1 MGNMYHIERKHIKI
15 VVILSS
21 IVLLFAVGTFL
32 LVSPYSPF
40 TGLQNDLKS
49 IEPSLESSYLDLD
62 GNPVFLSS
70 MKGKSL
76 IVNSWASWMPFSK
89 DELVL
94 LNELKVKYGDS
105 IQILAINRMEDREL
119 VKSYLDIYSIEKNIT
134 FLIDPTDNFY
144 RAIGG
149 YAMPETVFYTSD
161 GTLSTHKRGVLTAE
175 ELETYTK
182 NILE

>member
-1 MGNMYHIERKHIKI
+1 MYHVERKHIKI
-15 VVILSS
+15 VLILFG
-21 IVLLFAVGTFL
+21 ILLFLGLGTFF

-89 DELVL
+89 DELVI
-94 LNELKVKYGDS
+94 LNELKKKYGDS

-119 VKSYLDIYSIEKNIT
+119 VKSYLDIYGIEKNVT

-144 RAIGG
+144 RAIDG
-149 YAMPETVFYTSD
+149 YAMPETVFYASD
-161 GTLSTHKRGVLTAE
+161 GTLSMHKRGVLTVE
-175 ELETYTK
+175 ELETYTI
-182 NILE
+182 NILD

>member
-1 MGNMYHIERKHIKI
+1 MYHVEKKYIK
-15 VVILSS
+15 VILLLLAT
-21 IVLLFAVGTFL
+21 LLFLGIGTFL
-32 LVSPYSPF
+32 LISPMSPF

-49 IEPSLESSYLDLD
+49 IEPSIESSYLDLD

-76 IVNSWASWMPFSK
+76 VVNSWASWMPFSK
-89 DELVL
+89 DELL
-94 LNELKVKYGDS
+94 ILNELKKKYGDLV
-105 IQILAINRMEDREL
+105 QILAINRMEDREL

-144 RAIGG
+144 RAIDG
-149 YAMPETVFYTSD
+149 YAMPETVFYMSD

-182 NILE
+182 NILD